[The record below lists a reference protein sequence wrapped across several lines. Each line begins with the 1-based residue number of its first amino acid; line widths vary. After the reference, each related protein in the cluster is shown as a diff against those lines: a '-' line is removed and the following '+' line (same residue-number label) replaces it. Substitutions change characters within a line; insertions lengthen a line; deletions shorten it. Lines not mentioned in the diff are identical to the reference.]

1 MLNVFSEGEG
11 AVHTSDGV
19 RIFYRTAGEG
29 ERTLLFMHGWGGSGS
44 GSFWTPLL
52 RHLDPENL
60 RFVLVDLR
68 GHGRSEHTRDGF
80 TTERFAED
88 MFEVADHVGARELI
102 PVGYSM
108 SGRWAQWMACSRP
121 ECVVGQVLV
130 GPAPASAMPLTP
142 ELADDW
148 VQSVATREGYH
159 RTSGRSPPATRDARP
174 TRGRHARRSDPADRR
189 GSCCTHPVVHPAQS
203 QRTSAPHP
211 SLRNRTDPARH
222 GKGCERTI
230 VG

>member
-1 MLNVFSEGEG
+1 MLRVFSEEG
-11 AVHTSDGV
+11 DVHTSDGV

-29 ERTLLFMHGWGGSGS
+29 ERTLLLMHGWGGSGS

-52 RHLDPENL
+52 RHLDPQDL

-80 TTERFAED
+80 TTERFAKD
-88 MFEVADHVGARELI
+88 IFEVAEHLGARELI

-121 ECVVGQVLV
+121 ERVIGQVLV
-130 GPAPASAMPLTP
+130 GPVPASAMPLTP

-159 RTSGRSPPATRDARP
+159 RFETRFTKNVLPQDILDDCFA
-174 TRGRHARRSDPADRR
+174 AVQ
-189 GSCCTHPVVHPAQS
+189 CTP
-203 QRTSAPHP
+203 
-211 SLRNRTDPARH
+211 
-222 GKGCERTI
+222 EF
-230 VG
+230 